1 MTGKYGNNRKKDD
14 TEIQAETLN
23 DRLEINVFQV
33 CGSLVK
39 KKKKKDT
46 LNNDL
51 IFSLSPVCLSQH
63 LAFIKEN

>member
-39 KKKKKDT
+39 KKKKKRH
-46 LNNDL
+46 
-51 IFSLSPVCLSQH
+51 F
-63 LAFIKEN
+63 K